1 MPFCFTSANF
11 CPFHSLTTLSFPRLF
26 TSFMQY
32 PSKICYICISFDLM
46 ALTYTLEKSTFIFS
60 LDSPICLTHQCLC
73 ISTLLIWPGD
83 LSVDVFTFRY
93 LIVLSQLSMYHLSI
107 CLSISLHV
115 FIFLL
120 LSSFH
125 LYCCLTFS
133 SLFVNLSFYLI
144 WYILY
149 LFSIRLYITLDVFL
163 FLLYLSLH
171 FTWCLY
177 ISSPIIVLSLLLS

>member
-93 LIVLSQLSMYHLSI
+93 LIVLSLFVFPFHFMSLYFFSFHRSISIVVLLFLLCLSI
-107 CLSISLHV
+107 CRSIS
-115 FIFLL
+115 FDIF
-120 LSSFH
+120 
-125 LYCCLTFS
+125 YIS
-133 SLFVNLSFYLI
+133 SLFVFLS
-144 WYILY
+144 
-149 LFSIRLYITLDVFL
+149 
-163 FLLYLSLH
+163 H
-171 FTWCLY
+171 
-177 ISSPIIVLSLLLS
+177 

>member
-107 CLSISLHV
+107 CLSI
-115 FIFLL
+115 
-120 LSSFH
+120 
-125 LYCCLTFS
+125 
-133 SLFVNLSFYLI
+133 
-144 WYILY
+144 
-149 LFSIRLYITLDVFL
+149 
-163 FLLYLSLH
+163 YLSIYLAIYVWMSLCVIYL
-171 FTWCLY
+171 TDEVSDLKIEY
-177 ISSPIIVLSLLLS
+177 IINLKIKIL

>member
-73 ISTLLIWPGD
+73 ISTLLIWLD
-83 LSVDVFTFRY
+83 AACVANSCETFFFLAIRSTRWSRRRWRREPSRRRRDASPTT
-93 LIVLSQLSMYHLSI
+93 VHQTSSKRRESWKEKSSCCVMGNFS
-107 CLSISLHV
+107 
-115 FIFLL
+115 FIIRSFFLRR
-120 LSSFH
+120 F
-125 LYCCLTFS
+125 
-133 SLFVNLSFYLI
+133 I
-144 WYILY
+144 
-149 LFSIRLYITLDVFL
+149 
-163 FLLYLSLH
+163 
-171 FTWCLY
+171 
-177 ISSPIIVLSLLLS
+177 